1 MNITEIATD
10 FSYWKIAATILLV
23 LFAIAQY
30 QTRSMKFTYNVKDK
44 LMKEFVEKSN
54 IRNIKF
60 RPYFLCL
67 EPFGQTVFL
76 IALEALQKAL
86 WKNNTEI
93 ELVKTPDGATL
104 GIEWS
109 IDDGVG
115 KPPTAD
121 EHASERKPILL
132 LASGL

>member
-1 MNITEIATD
+1 MESI
-10 FSYWKIAATILLV
+10 
-23 LFAIAQY
+23 
-30 QTRSMKFTYNVKDK
+30 
-44 LMKEFVEKSN
+44 
-54 IRNIKF
+54 
-60 RPYFLCL
+60 
-67 EPFGQTVFL
+67 
-76 IALEALQKAL
+76 QKVI

-115 KPPTAD
+115 KPPTAHK
-121 EHASERKPILL
+121 HASERKPILL